1 MLLGTPVQQY
11 IYARSTSKMT
21 LEQMRSLARA
31 MNHSLM
37 EGLMGHEVQART
49 VKLLERELAAANL
62 TWEDIA

>member
-1 MLLGTPVQQY
+1 
-11 IYARSTSKMT
+11 MT

-37 EGLMGHEVQART
+37 EGLMGPEAQART

-62 TWEDIA
+62 TWEDLA